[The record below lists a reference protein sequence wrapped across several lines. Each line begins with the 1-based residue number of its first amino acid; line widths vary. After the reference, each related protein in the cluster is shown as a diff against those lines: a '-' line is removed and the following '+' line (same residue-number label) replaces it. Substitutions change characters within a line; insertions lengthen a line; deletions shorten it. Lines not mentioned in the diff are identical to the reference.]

1 MFGLFKKKKVDGTF
15 SIKVNPDIK
24 LTEEESNSIEEQM
37 AKTHSQFKKLEELK
51 KAYKKTID
59 QYEYITNEL
68 WNKNTYHKVN
78 SQSSVFNKYADRYI
92 ELCNMYLQILP
103 DYINFEK
110 ESDCIFEREQK
121 YTYTPHD
128 IVNMIRL
135 LEKQEKYNEIINV
148 CNYLL
153 SLGITEDGTKKG
165 IKGRIEKAVNKFNE
179 KNNTNYKYYSDKNL
193 IINNNTG
200 EIME

>member
-15 SIKVNPDIK
+15 SIKIDSSTK
-24 LTEEESNSIEEQM
+24 LTEEDNE
-37 AKTHSQFKKLEELK
+37 KLEEIEKNRILWEQNNK
-51 KAYKKTID
+51 KYKK
-59 QYEYITNEL
+59 YINESL
-68 WNKNTYHKVN
+68 KISEEIWENKLYSRAINQAN
-78 SQSSVFNKYADRYI
+78 INNKYADKYI
-92 ELCNMYLQILP
+92 ELCNKLLKLLP
-103 DYINFEK
+103 YEIEYDKADAKIRHQEYCVRGVGNNLVNF
-110 ESDCIFEREQK
+110 
-121 YTYTPHD
+121 
-128 IVNMIRL
+128 IRL

-193 IINNNTG
+193 IIDNNTG
-200 EIME
+200 EVME

>member
-1 MFGLFKKKKVDGTF
+1 MFTL
-15 SIKVNPDIK
+15 IR
-24 LTEEESNSIEEQM
+24 Q
-37 AKTHSQFKKLEELK
+37 
-51 KAYKKTID
+51 
-59 QYEYITNEL
+59 
-68 WNKNTYHKVN
+68 KNYQAN
-78 SQSSVFNKYADRYI
+78 INNKYADKYI
-92 ELCNMYLQILP
+92 ELCNKLLKLLP
-103 DYINFEK
+103 YEIEYDKADAKIRHQEYCVRGVGNNLVNF
-110 ESDCIFEREQK
+110 
-121 YTYTPHD
+121 
-128 IVNMIRL
+128 IRL

>member
-15 SIKVNPDIK
+15 SIKIDSSTK
-24 LTEEESNSIEEQM
+24 LTEEDNE
-37 AKTHSQFKKLEELK
+37 KLEEIEKDRILWEQNNK
-51 KAYKKTID
+51 KYKK
-59 QYEYITNEL
+59 YINESL
-68 WNKNTYHKVN
+68 KISEEIWKNKLYSRAINQAN
-78 SQSSVFNKYADRYI
+78 INNEYADKYI
-92 ELCNMYLQILP
+92 ELCNKLLKLLP
-103 DYINFEK
+103 YEIEYDKADAKIRHQEYCVRGVGNNLVNF
-110 ESDCIFEREQK
+110 
-121 YTYTPHD
+121 
-128 IVNMIRL
+128 IRL

>member
-15 SIKVNPDIK
+15 SIKIDSSTK
-24 LTEEESNSIEEQM
+24 LTEEDNE
-37 AKTHSQFKKLEELK
+37 KLEEIEKDRILWEQNNK
-51 KAYKKTID
+51 KYKK
-59 QYEYITNEL
+59 YINESL
-68 WNKNTYHKVN
+68 KISEEIWENKLYSRAINQAN
-78 SQSSVFNKYADRYI
+78 INNKYADKYI
-92 ELCNMYLQILP
+92 ELCNKLLKLLP
-103 DYINFEK
+103 YEIEYDKADAKIRHQEYCVRGVGNNLVNF
-110 ESDCIFEREQK
+110 
-121 YTYTPHD
+121 
-128 IVNMIRL
+128 IRL